1 MDMYNVISDIK
12 ICESVLTCDIRMI
25 IIYIVY

>member
-12 ICESVLTCDIRMI
+12 ICESLLICDIRMI
-25 IIYIVY
+25 IIYNVY